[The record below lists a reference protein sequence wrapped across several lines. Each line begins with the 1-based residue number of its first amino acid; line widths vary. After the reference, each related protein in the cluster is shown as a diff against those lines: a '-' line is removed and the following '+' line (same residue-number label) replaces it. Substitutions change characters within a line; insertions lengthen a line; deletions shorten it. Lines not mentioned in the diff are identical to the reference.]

1 MSLFKPQ
8 FNWRR
13 ISKHMFLSR
22 VKSKMSLNRFESTV
36 FGYYGSPFLL
46 IDSQSRRIFVTVSVG
61 SYSYMTDTCHM
72 FVQNEICIHFIHFWY
87 WSSRADVTQSSFS
100 YDLPH
105 GKFAMLDMWQSPE
118 IDNIYVYVSLGKVE
132 MQGSWEGQ
140 AFTTA
145 MYLQNWKKRW
155 TQLNIADFCM
165 TRLYFYY
172 ILVRGNILSQT
183 EMAWLQTSL
192 AYLMNDFAV
201 NWRQE

>member
-36 FGYYGSPFLL
+36 FGYYGGHFLL
-46 IDSQSRRIFVTVSVG
+46 IDSQSRRIFVRVSVG

-72 FVQNEICIHFIHFWY
+72 FVQNEIYIHFIHFWY

-105 GKFAMLDMWQSPE
+105 GGKFAMLDMWQSPE
-118 IDNIYVYVSLGKVE
+118 INTIYVYISLGKFE
-132 MQGSWEGQ
+132 MQGTWEGQ
-140 AFTTA
+140 AFITA
-145 MYLQNWKKRW
+145 MYLQNLKKKVNAIEYCWLLHDTALFLLHTCQRQYTVPNW
-155 TQLNIADFCM
+155 NGLTPNITGVSHEWFH
-165 TRLYFYY
+165 
-172 ILVRGNILSQT
+172 S
-183 EMAWLQTSL
+183 
-192 AYLMNDFAV
+192 
-201 NWRQE
+201 